1 MRRKRIRRLMRT
13 MALGPKRMKALHIW
27 RQTLPGDGTKTG
39 KSNHFSKCCSTGL
52 RVLRCRAGDREINQG
67 DLVKQL
73 GTRVNH
79 SIAYPA
85 LLLELDPASATML
98 RQMPDAYDRSA
109 SRPACAASGHAAA
122 PPTSNMNSRR
132 LMIVPPDP
140 EAREFRPQT
149 VRWPITSRAIQIS
162 KHAPMNPAIR

>member
-1 MRRKRIRRLMRT
+1 V
-13 MALGPKRMKALHIW
+13 KALHIW
-27 RQTLPGDGTKTG
+27 RQTLTGDGTKSS
-39 KSNHFSKCCSTGL
+39 KSNHFSKCCSTRL

-67 DLVKQL
+67 DLAKQL

-122 PPTSNMNSRR
+122 PPRSVMNLRR
-132 LMIVPPDP
+132 HISAPK
-140 EAREFRPQT
+140 
-149 VRWPITSRAIQIS
+149 VRRQ
-162 KHAPMNPAIR
+162 

>member
-1 MRRKRIRRLMRT
+1 MRRKRIWRLMRT
-13 MALGPKRMKALHIW
+13 MALGRKRMKALHIW

-98 RQMPDAYDRSA
+98 RQIVTGRVSSGQGQASA
-109 SRPACAASGHAAA
+109 AVR
-122 PPTSNMNSRR
+122 
-132 LMIVPPDP
+132 
-140 EAREFRPQT
+140 ARE
-149 VRWPITSRAIQIS
+149 IGYCS
-162 KHAPMNPAIR
+162 IRHERSP